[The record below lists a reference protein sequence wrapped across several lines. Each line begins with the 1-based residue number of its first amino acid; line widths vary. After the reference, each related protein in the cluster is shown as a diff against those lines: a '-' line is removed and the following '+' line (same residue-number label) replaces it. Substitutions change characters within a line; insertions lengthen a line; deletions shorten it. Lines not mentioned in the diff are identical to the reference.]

1 MKLGADAVIA
11 KPFDDDRLHA
21 AIQDLPPQ
29 TPAREPLAHARRPL
43 RAARPHGF
51 IVANK
56 AREDTMTDPI
66 SRPGLLLVMMDI
78 DPARESEFNRWYE
91 EEHIR
96 ERLSIPGFVRA
107 RRFVA
112 VEGGPKYLAL
122 YELTGPEVLQSEEYL
137 RWRNEGA
144 TEWTRRMEAEFKGFV
159 RNVYVELSSAEA
171 EAS

>member
-1 MKLGADAVIA
+1 
-11 KPFDDDRLHA
+11 
-21 AIQDLPPQ
+21 
-29 TPAREPLAHARRPL
+29 
-43 RAARPHGF
+43 
-51 IVANK
+51 
-56 AREDTMTDPI
+56 MTDAK

-112 VEGGPKYLAL
+112 VEGAPKYLAL

-137 RWRNEGA
+137 RWRNEAA
-144 TEWTRRMEAEFKGFV
+144 TEWTHRMEAEFKGFV
-159 RNVYVELSSAEA
+159 RNVYVEISAAEA
-171 EAS
+171 EPS